1 MSPQFNR
8 LIKEVLGSRKG
19 RKAPKASGTPQDTQ
33 ASSLQDSNTSPLSTR
48 GFVLGS
54 SPEILEPWLDSP
66 DKWIFDLL
74 ERDTWP
80 QGTTCDACANLS
92 LLFSTGSRPNR
103 PSLVVSKNAVQHH
116 ETFRKLAE
124 SSRTCGLCALLLAC
138 FKGFS
143 RQHLFSLLKKERES
157 ILKRESALREREALA
172 LHHDNDYSSFRLEN
186 ELYEMVEECYGSG
199 KLVSE
204 LRITIQT
211 MKRGFRSN
219 ALHVADDV
227 LRVYAV
233 RGVYS
238 DVTSR

>member
-33 ASSLQDSNTSPLSTR
+33 ASSLQDGNNSPLPTR

-92 LLFSTGSRPNR
+92 LLFATGSRRPNR
-103 PSLVVSKNAVQHH
+103 PSWMVSKNAVQHH
-116 ETFRKLAE
+116 EKFRELAE

-157 ILKRESALREREALA
+157 VLKRESALREAFA

-211 MKRGFRSN
+211 SVWGFRSD
-219 ALHVADDV
+219 AFHVADDV